1 MRNRFAGSQSLR
13 NHFVKKRSRDGRLA
27 RHRLTRHHS
36 CPSPPLPTQTSTRR
50 PSQTGLRVR
59 RLPRTKL
66 RARPPSQTHPP
77 SRMHPSV
84 QEPSRA
90 RPSTRQLSWAQRHSQ
105 ARPSARQPSRTQLPI
120 PAFRSSCRT
129 LHHGAVSRRI
139 SCNTCLTLHLDS
151 LLLLGIVSPDASGTC
166 QRPPMRVCLHDFF
179 TRFIPLF
186 RNTPF
191 DYSCIVETIPNEK
204 RGHVLQPLR
213 NRKREHS
220 EVLPPMRK
228 RAPGKRAIK

>member
-1 MRNRFAGSQSLR
+1 MQSHFA
-13 NHFVKKRSRDGRLA
+13 RSRLT

-66 RARPPSQTHPP
+66 RARPSAQQP
-77 SRMHPSV
+77 
-84 QEPSRA
+84 
-90 RPSTRQLSWAQRHSQ
+90 SWAQRHSQ
-105 ARPSARQPSRTQLPI
+105 ARPSAQQPSRAQLPI

-129 LHHGAVSRRI
+129 LHHGEVSRRI
-139 SCNTCLTLHLDS
+139 SCNTCLTPIWIRFFS
-151 LLLLGIVSPDASGTC
+151 LAIVSPGVSDACNGRT
-166 QRPPMRVCLHDFF
+166 MRTCLHDFF

-228 RAPGKRAIK
+228 RAPSKRAIE

>member
-1 MRNRFAGSQSLR
+1 MRNHFAGSQSLR

-27 RHRLTRHHS
+27 RHHAFPRPL
-36 CPSPPLPTQTSTRR
+36 LPTQTPARR
-50 PSQTGLRVR
+50 SSQAQLRVR

-66 RARPPSQTHPP
+66 RARPPSQAHPLT
-77 SRMHPSV
+77 
-84 QEPSRA
+84 QQPSRA
-90 RPSTRQLSWAQRHSQ
+90 
-105 ARPSARQPSRTQLPI
+105 QLPL

-129 LHHGAVSRRI
+129 LHPEEVSRRI
-139 SCNTCLTLHLDS
+139 SCNTCLTPIWIRFFS
-151 LLLLGIVSPDASGTC
+151 LAIVSPGVSDACNGRT
-166 QRPPMRVCLHDFF
+166 MRTCLHDFF

-228 RAPGKRAIK
+228 RAPSKRAIE

>member
-1 MRNRFAGSQSLR
+1 MRNHFARSQSLR
-13 NHFVKKRSRDGRLA
+13 NHFVKKRLRDGRLA
-27 RHRLTRHHS
+27 RRHA
-36 CPSPPLPTQTSTRR
+36 SPRPLLPTQTPARQS
-50 PSQTGLRVR
+50 SQAQLQVQ
-59 RLPRTKL
+59 
-66 RARPPSQTHPP
+66 RPPWTQL
-77 SRMHPSV
+77 RGWL
-84 QEPSRA
+84 PSRA
-90 RPSTRQLSWAQRHSQ
+90 
-105 ARPSARQPSRTQLPI
+105 QLPL

-129 LHHGAVSRRI
+129 LHHGEVSCRI

-151 LLLLGIVSPDASGTC
+151 LLLLGIVSPGVSDACNGRT
-166 QRPPMRVCLHDFF
+166 MRACLHDFF

-228 RAPGKRAIK
+228 RAPSKRAIK

>member
-1 MRNRFAGSQSLR
+1 MQSHFA
-13 NHFVKKRSRDGRLA
+13 RSRLT

-36 CPSPPLPTQTSTRR
+36 CPSPPLLTQTSTRR
-50 PSQTGLRVR
+50 PSQTGLRVW

-66 RARPPSQTHPP
+66 RARPPSQARPP

-84 QEPSRA
+84 QELSLA
-90 RPSTRQLSWAQRHSQ
+90 RPSAQQLSWAQRHSQ

-129 LHHGAVSRRI
+129 LHHGEVSRRI
-139 SCNTCLTLHLDS
+139 SCNTCLTPIWIRFFS
-151 LLLLGIVSPDASGTC
+151 LAIVSPGVSDACNGRT
-166 QRPPMRVCLHDFF
+166 MRTCLHDFF

-204 RGHVLQPLR
+204 RDHVLQPLR

-228 RAPGKRAIK
+228 RAPSKRAIE

>member
-1 MRNRFAGSQSLR
+1 MRNHFARSQSLR

-27 RHRLTRHHS
+27 RHHA
-36 CPSPPLPTQTSTRR
+36 SPRPLLPTQTPTRR
-50 PSQTGLRVR
+50 PSQTGLRAR

-66 RARPPSQTHPP
+66 RARPPSQAHLP

-90 RPSTRQLSWAQRHSQ
+90 RPLAQ
-105 ARPSARQPSRTQLPI
+105 QPSRAQLPI

-129 LHHGAVSRRI
+129 SHRGEASRRI

-151 LLLLGIVSPDASGTC
+151 LLLLGIVSPDVSDACNGRTI
-166 QRPPMRVCLHDFF
+166 RACLHDFF

-228 RAPGKRAIK
+228 RAPSKRAIE

>member
-1 MRNRFAGSQSLR
+1 MR
-13 NHFVKKRSRDGRLA
+13 NHFARSRGVQSHFARSRLT

-66 RARPPSQTHPP
+66 RARPPSQAHPP

-90 RPSTRQLSWAQRHSQ
+90 RPSAQQLSWAQRHSQ

-120 PAFRSSCRT
+120 PAFRISCRT
-129 LHHGAVSRRI
+129 LHHGEVSRRI
-139 SCNTCLTLHLDS
+139 SCNTCLS
-151 LLLLGIVSPDASGTC
+151 SFA
-166 QRPPMRVCLHDFF
+166 
-179 TRFIPLF
+179 
-186 RNTPF
+186 
-191 DYSCIVETIPNEK
+191 
-204 RGHVLQPLR
+204 
-213 NRKREHS
+213 
-220 EVLPPMRK
+220 
-228 RAPGKRAIK
+228 

>member
-1 MRNRFAGSQSLR
+1 MIFQARPQKRRFQTRDRRIRNHFARSQSLR
-13 NHFVKKRSRDGRLA
+13 KHFVKERLRDDRLA
-27 RHRLTRHHS
+27 RHHAFPHLL
-36 CPSPPLPTQTSTRR
+36 LPTQTPARR
-50 PSQTGLRVR
+50 SSQAQLQVQRPPWTQLR
-59 RLPRTKL
+59 T
-66 RARPPSQTHPP
+66 RPPSQAHPLT
-77 SRMHPSV
+77 
-84 QEPSRA
+84 QQPSRA
-90 RPSTRQLSWAQRHSQ
+90 
-105 ARPSARQPSRTQLPI
+105 QLPL

-129 LHHGAVSRRI
+129 LHHGEASCRI

-151 LLLLGIVSPDASGTC
+151 LLLLGIVSPGVSDACNGRT
-166 QRPPMRVCLHDFF
+166 MRACLHDFF

-228 RAPGKRAIK
+228 RAPSKRAIE